1 MGKREKTFGD
11 MDTLRGVTGGAAWQ
25 AAEGL
30 TFGDLDTLRDEGVL
44 LAGRYKVGKR
54 LGEGGMGSV
63 WLAEDLKLDGRK
75 VAVKILPTI
84 LVGKKGAYRQVKA
97 EAMVAMKLS
106 HPNIATVRAFE
117 EDEGGQPFLVMDYIE
132 GEGLDDILA
141 ERGPLGEEETLRIL
155 GPVAAALDYA
165 HSQGVVHRDVKP
177 GNVMVRKDGTPFV
190 LDFGIAREV
199 QETMTRVT
207 GKLSSGTLRYM
218 SPEQLRGK
226 GPKPAQDVYS
236 FAAMAYECLAGRP
249 PFYRGA
255 IEDQIKNEPP
265 EALPGSVGEGLRAG
279 VMAGL
284 AKEPEGRPVS
294 GAGVLGRETKVEECG
309 AKGEGRGGDLTTG
322 DGRLGE
328 EGDGERT
335 GQLAIANLREGDKL
349 AEGDVFLLEVR
360 VGKELQLAGGEA
372 VTSKERTHLARAKDL
387 YEAGVRARKAG
398 RDGVASGYYTE
409 VERLLAP
416 LRETVASRQ
425 DGFSFGITSGLIF
438 WGSALVAIV
447 SGALVRNQDLLL
459 SVPMASFF
467 ICLLMLTLPISKR
480 IWQIPWLVFAGVA
493 GVGGVVISSCMS
505 FSCFSDIVR
514 GEVPYSFFIPVGMV
528 VLHNALAVACLA
540 LLGFQATGR
549 TVEVRAAAW
558 FLSFAA
564 LLLGGGVACTGETG
578 ILLRSSVDKMV
589 VMFLAEAVAWGVVAA
604 HKGRHGGTRN
614 EDARKS
620 LRIAGKI
627 VGVALAMGLLAWGG
641 IAGADAWQV
650 ARMKRMA
657 GRVPTKTIMLPG
669 GATME
674 MVWCS
679 PGSFMMGSPE
689 EEKRR
694 GADETQHQVTLTKG
708 FWMARTEVTQKQ
720 WKSVMGTSIR
730 QQRDKADSSREICGE
745 GDDYPVYY
753 VNWDE
758 CREFCG
764 KAGLELP
771 TEAEWEYAC
780 RAGSTGKYGGT
791 GKMRTMGWNRA
802 NSGDQTHPVGKMAPN
817 AWGLHDM
824 HGNVEEWCADWYD
837 SGYYENSAATDPK
850 GPGSGKSRVQ
860 RGGGFWW
867 GNCRSAERGDE
878 KHDIRSGYVGF
889 RPVLR
894 QD

>member
-1 MGKREKTFGD
+1 
-11 MDTLRGVTGGAAWQ
+11 
-25 AAEGL
+25 
-30 TFGDLDTLRDEGVL
+30 
-44 LAGRYKVGKR
+44 
-54 LGEGGMGSV
+54 
-63 WLAEDLKLDGRK
+63 
-75 VAVKILPTI
+75 
-84 LVGKKGAYRQVKA
+84 
-97 EAMVAMKLS
+97 
-106 HPNIATVRAFE
+106 
-117 EDEGGQPFLVMDYIE
+117 
-132 GEGLDDILA
+132 
-141 ERGPLGEEETLRIL
+141 
-155 GPVAAALDYA
+155 
-165 HSQGVVHRDVKP
+165 
-177 GNVMVRKDGTPFV
+177 
-190 LDFGIAREV
+190 
-199 QETMTRVT
+199 
-207 GKLSSGTLRYM
+207 
-218 SPEQLRGK
+218 
-226 GPKPAQDVYS
+226 
-236 FAAMAYECLAGRP
+236 
-249 PFYRGA
+249 
-255 IEDQIKNEPP
+255 
-265 EALPGSVGEGLRAG
+265 
-279 VMAGL
+279 
-284 AKEPEGRPVS
+284 
-294 GAGVLGRETKVEECG
+294 
-309 AKGEGRGGDLTTG
+309 
-322 DGRLGE
+322 
-328 EGDGERT
+328 
-335 GQLAIANLREGDKL
+335 
-349 AEGDVFLLEVR
+349 
-360 VGKELQLAGGEA
+360 
-372 VTSKERTHLARAKDL
+372 
-387 YEAGVRARKAG
+387 
-398 RDGVASGYYTE
+398 
-409 VERLLAP
+409 
-416 LRETVASRQ
+416 
-425 DGFSFGITSGLIF
+425 
-438 WGSALVAIV
+438 
-447 SGALVRNQDLLL
+447 
-459 SVPMASFF
+459 
-467 ICLLMLTLPISKR
+467 
-480 IWQIPWLVFAGVA
+480 
-493 GVGGVVISSCMS
+493 
-505 FSCFSDIVR
+505 
-514 GEVPYSFFIPVGMV
+514 
-528 VLHNALAVACLA
+528 
-540 LLGFQATGR
+540 
-549 TVEVRAAAW
+549 
-558 FLSFAA
+558 
-564 LLLGGGVACTGETG
+564 
-578 ILLRSSVDKMV
+578 
-589 VMFLAEAVAWGVVAA
+589 
-604 HKGRHGGTRN
+604 
-614 EDARKS
+614 